1 MIITYIKAKN
11 FKSLNDINLN
21 LKKTKKVTN
30 KLVAIYGENGSG
42 KTNIVE
48 LFEFLK
54 KNTIAR
60 ATEFSFAKIMEN
72 EIQDKED
79 IVELWKKIRKITL
92 MLEDYRMINESE
104 PTEIE
109 FGFEMKGKEGYY
121 YIKFGEK
128 ILEEKLYYIIEKQ
141 RDLFFHIKK
150 EKQELIINFNSHI
163 FKDERYNQELKENIE
178 KYWGKYSFISLL
190 CNEHMDKNS
199 SYINLRVSE
208 VLLTFIEEILSMS
221 VNVKNNKFQLF
232 NASIGKVD
240 RVETLG
246 KGTIDINKKEKIL
259 KYEKLLKTFFIQAYA
274 DIKDVKYI
282 FKKENDKLNYE
293 LYFSKMIGEKCRD
306 IPISLE
312 STGTRNLLNH
322 IYNLIDALNGEIV
335 VIDEIDNGVHDY
347 LMKNILNSILHEITG
362 QLIITTHN
370 TLLLET
376 LPKELIYI
384 LSVDKKGNKKV
395 QSIKE
400 MGINVQKNNNIRD
413 LYLKG
418 VFGGIPLSEAINFEE
433 IKNNINEDE
442 IEDEE

>member
-48 LFEFLK
+48 LFEFFK

-246 KGTIDINKKEKIL
+246 KGIIDINKKEKIL